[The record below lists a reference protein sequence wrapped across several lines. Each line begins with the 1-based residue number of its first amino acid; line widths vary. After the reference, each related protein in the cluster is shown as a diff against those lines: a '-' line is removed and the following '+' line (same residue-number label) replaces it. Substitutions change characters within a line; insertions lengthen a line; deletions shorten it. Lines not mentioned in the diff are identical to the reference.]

1 MAEIKGK
8 YAIITGASR
17 GIGREIATALAREG
31 VDLLLVS
38 RTGEALISLCDEL
51 KEYSRVSYFVADL
64 SDSGQMKKLFTHA
77 RKNEIKPDIL
87 IHSAGQFFHAEIID
101 TLEEDLDLAYKVNF
115 KAPFLI
121 TRHFLPDIIANQGS
135 IVFINSTATLNP
147 KKQSTLY
154 STTKS
159 ALKTF
164 ADVLHKEVHP
174 KGVRIINIFPGRVDT
189 EMQQLATNLEGVE
202 YQPSSYLNPKD
213 IADSIVYNLKLS
225 PEIDIYE
232 IVIRPAIKPDIP

>member
-1 MAEIKGK
+1 MNEIRGK
-8 YAIITGASR
+8 FAVITGASR
-17 GIGREIATALAREG
+17 GIGREIASSLAHEG

-38 RTGEALISLCDEL
+38 RTEEALVSLCDEFN
-51 KEYSRVSYFVADL
+51 EYCRATYFIADL
-64 SDSGQMKKLFTHA
+64 SDSDQVKALFNFTDKH
-77 RKNEIKPDIL
+77 EIKPDIL
-87 IHSAGQFFHAEIID
+87 IHSAGQFFHADIID

-121 TRHFLPDIIANQGS
+121 TRHYLPDIINNKGS

-164 ADVLHKEVHP
+164 ADVLHKEIHP
-174 KGVRIINIFPGRVDT
+174 KGVRILNIFPGRVDT

-202 YQPSSYLNPKD
+202 YQPSTYLNPKD
-213 IADSIVYNLKLS
+213 IADSVIYNLKLS

-232 IVIRPAIKPDIP
+232 VVIRPALKTDIS

>member
-8 YAIITGASR
+8 YAIVTGGRR

-87 IHSAGQFFHAEIID
+87 IHSAGQ
-101 TLEEDLDLAYKVNF
+101 V
-115 KAPFLI
+115 I
-121 TRHFLPDIIANQGS
+121 TGI
-135 IVFINSTATLNP
+135 
-147 KKQSTLY
+147 
-154 STTKS
+154 
-159 ALKTF
+159 
-164 ADVLHKEVHP
+164 
-174 KGVRIINIFPGRVDT
+174 
-189 EMQQLATNLEGVE
+189 
-202 YQPSSYLNPKD
+202 
-213 IADSIVYNLKLS
+213 
-225 PEIDIYE
+225 
-232 IVIRPAIKPDIP
+232 